1 MKIIERYTKQSE
13 YDNFSIIEAHYI
25 GDFAIRVTFADGHR
39 KLVDFKPFL
48 EQARHP
54 AIKKYLD
61 ENRFKN
67 FQIKDGN
74 LDWNDFDMCFPIK
87 DLYKNTILKEEKTP
101 TTPPSLEPR

>member
-13 YDNFSIIEAHYI
+13 DNLLSVTEARYI
-25 GDFAIRVTFADGHR
+25 GDFAIRLTFNDGHR

-48 EQARHP
+48 EQAKHP

-61 ENRFKN
+61 EDQFRS

-74 LDWNDFDMCFPIK
+74 LDWSDFDMCFPME
-87 DLYKNTILKEEKTP
+87 DLYRNAILKEEKT
-101 TTPPSLEPR
+101 TYNIVQ

>member
-1 MKIIERYTKQSE
+1 MKIIERYTKQPGQNILSVT
-13 YDNFSIIEAHYI
+13 EAHYI
-25 GDFAIRVTFADGHR
+25 GDFAIRLTFTDGHQ

-74 LDWNDFDMCFPIK
+74 LDWNDFDMCFPIE
-87 DLYKNTILKEEKTP
+87 DLYKNSILKEEKNIVT
-101 TTPPSLEPR
+101 SQKN